1 MDSELLMR
9 LLCMLP
15 GMFAALLWLRPGWRE
30 AVRYAM
36 ILLSSGVLIGLLD
49 TYADMGAAGYYVLQ
63 HLLFSGALLVFL
75 LGRYMLKCDW
85 KQSLYAGGVDWFAQ
99 GICSLLFVPC
109 FLDMSR
115 ALWLSLLGALVEV
128 LYIWFFVW
136 LATRHSGISRKVGLL
151 SSAAI
156 VACTTLI
163 TVNLGLYEPRLSAWS
178 SLNELNWIMIVYP
191 LFPLACSL
199 LCFALVM
206 RFVHGLS
213 WKRAFAFALLYVA
226 LPAMG
231 EVGLILS
238 IHMLT

>member
-30 AVRYAM
+30 AARYAM

-49 TYADMGAAGYYVLQ
+49 TYADMGAAGYHVLQ

-109 FLDMSR
+109 FLEMSR

-136 LATRHSGISRKVGLL
+136 LATRHSGISRKVELL
-151 SSAAI
+151 GSAAI

-163 TVNLGLYEPRLSAWS
+163 TVNLGLYAPRLSAWS

-231 EVGLILS
+231 HVSLILS

>member
-30 AVRYAM
+30 AARYAM
-36 ILLSSGVLIGLLD
+36 ILLSSGVLIGLLV

-99 GICSLLFVPC
+99 GICSLLVVPC
-109 FLDMSR
+109 FLEMSGT
-115 ALWLSLLGALVEV
+115 LWLALLGALVEV

-151 SSAAI
+151 SSSAI

-163 TVNLGLYEPRLSAWS
+163 TVNLGLYAPRLSAWS

-199 LCFALVM
+199 LSFALVM
-206 RFVHGLS
+206 RFVHALS

-231 EVGLILS
+231 QVSLILS

>member
-30 AVRYAM
+30 AARYAM
-36 ILLSSGVLIGLLD
+36 ILLPSGVLIGLLD
-49 TYADMGAAGYYVLQ
+49 TYADMGAAAYYVLQ

-115 ALWLSLLGALVEV
+115 ALWLALLGALVEV

-163 TVNLGLYEPRLSAWS
+163 TVNLGLYAPRLSAWS

-206 RFVHGLS
+206 RFVHALS

-226 LPAMG
+226 LPALG
-231 EVGLILS
+231 EVWLILCL
-238 IHMLT
+238 HMMN

>member
-30 AVRYAM
+30 AARYAM
-36 ILLSSGVLIGLLD
+36 ILLPSGVLIGLLD
-49 TYADMGAAGYYVLQ
+49 TYADMGAAAYYVLQ
-63 HLLFSGALLVFL
+63 HLLISGALLVFL

-85 KQSLYAGGVDWFAQ
+85 KQSLYAVGVYQLAQ

-109 FLDMSR
+109 FLEMSGT
-115 ALWLSLLGALVEV
+115 LWLALLGALVEV

-136 LATRHSGISRKVGLL
+136 LATRHSGISRKVELL

-163 TVNLGLYEPRLSAWS
+163 TVNLGLYAPRLSAWS

-238 IHMLT
+238 IHMST

>member
-1 MDSELLMR
+1 M
-9 LLCMLP
+9 P
-15 GMFAALLWLRPGWRE
+15 
-30 AVRYAM
+30 VVY
-36 ILLSSGVLIGLLD
+36 
-49 TYADMGAAGYYVLQ
+49 
-63 HLLFSGALLVFL
+63 
-75 LGRYMLKCDW
+75 
-85 KQSLYAGGVDWFAQ
+85 WFAQ
-99 GICSLLFVPC
+99 GICSLLVVSC
-109 FLDMSR
+109 FLEMSR

-163 TVNLGLYEPRLSAWS
+163 TVNLGLYAPRLSAWS

-206 RFVHGLS
+206 RFVHALS

>member
-30 AVRYAM
+30 AARYAM

-49 TYADMGAAGYYVLQ
+49 TYGDMGAAGCYGLQ

-115 ALWLSLLGALVEV
+115 ALWLDMLGALVEV

-156 VACTTLI
+156 VACTSMI
-163 TVNLGLYEPRLSAWS
+163 TVNLGLYAPRLSAWS

-238 IHMLT
+238 IHMN

>member
-49 TYADMGAAGYYVLQ
+49 TYGDMGAAGCYVLQ

-75 LGRYMLKCDW
+75 LGRYMLKYDW
-85 KQSLYAGGVDWFAQ
+85 KQSLYAGGVYWFAQ
-99 GICSLLFVPC
+99 GICSLLVVPC
-109 FLDMSR
+109 FLEMSR

-163 TVNLGLYEPRLSAWS
+163 TVNLGLYAPRLSAWS

-199 LCFALVM
+199 LSFALVM
-206 RFVHGLS
+206 RFVHALS

>member
-36 ILLSSGVLIGLLD
+36 ILLPSGVLIGLLD

-115 ALWLSLLGALVEV
+115 ALWLALLGPLVEV

-163 TVNLGLYEPRLSAWS
+163 TVNLGLYAPRLSAWS

-231 EVGLILS
+231 QMGLILS

>member
-36 ILLSSGVLIGLLD
+36 ILLPAGGLITLLD
-49 TYADMGAAGYYVLQ
+49 TFADIGMAWCFVLL

-75 LGRYMLKCDW
+75 LGRYMLKCGW
-85 KQSLYAGGVDWFAQ
+85 KQSLYAGGVYWFAR
-99 GICSLLFVPC
+99 GICSLLVVPC
-109 FLDMSR
+109 FLDMSGT
-115 ALWLSLLGALVEV
+115 LWLALLGALVEV

-163 TVNLGLYEPRLSAWS
+163 TVNLGLYAPRLSAWS

-199 LCFALVM
+199 LSFALVM

-231 EVGLILS
+231 QVSLILS

>member
-30 AVRYAM
+30 AARYAM
-36 ILLSSGVLIGLLD
+36 ILLPSGVLIGLLD
-49 TYADMGAAGYYVLQ
+49 TYADMGAAGCYVLQ
-63 HLLFSGALLVFL
+63 HLLISGALLVFL

-85 KQSLYAGGVDWFAQ
+85 KQALYAVGVYQLAQ

-109 FLDMSR
+109 FLEMSGT
-115 ALWLSLLGALVEV
+115 LSLALLGALVEV

-136 LATRHSGISRKVGLL
+136 LATRHSGISRKVELL

-156 VACTTLI
+156 VACTALI
-163 TVNLGLYEPRLSAWS
+163 TVNLGLYAPRLSAWS

-226 LPAMG
+226 LPALG

-238 IHMLT
+238 IHMMN

>member
-30 AVRYAM
+30 AARYAM
-36 ILLSSGVLIGLLD
+36 ILLPSGVLIGLLD
-49 TYADMGAAGYYVLQ
+49 TYADMGAAAYYVLQ

-85 KQSLYAGGVDWFAQ
+85 KQTLYAGGVDWFAQ

-115 ALWLSLLGALVEV
+115 ALWLDMLGALVEV

-151 SSAAI
+151 SAAAI

-163 TVNLGLYEPRLSAWS
+163 TVNLGLYAPRLSAWS

-226 LPAMG
+226 LPALG

>member
-30 AVRYAM
+30 AARYAM
-36 ILLSSGVLIGLLD
+36 ILLPSGVLIGLLD
-49 TYADMGAAGYYVLQ
+49 TYGDMGAAAYYVLQ
-63 HLLFSGALLVFL
+63 HLLISGALLVFL

-109 FLDMSR
+109 FLEMSGT
-115 ALWLSLLGALVEV
+115 LWLALLGALVEV

-163 TVNLGLYEPRLSAWS
+163 TVNLGLYAPRLSAWS

-226 LPAMG
+226 LPALG